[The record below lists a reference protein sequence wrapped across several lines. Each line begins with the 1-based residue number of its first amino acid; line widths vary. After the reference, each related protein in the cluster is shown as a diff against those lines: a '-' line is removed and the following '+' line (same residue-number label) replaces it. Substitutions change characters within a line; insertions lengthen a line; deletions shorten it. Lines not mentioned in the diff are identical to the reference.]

1 MITSA
6 ASAVAGA
13 LAGAK
18 ELATEGEVNSV
29 EETAAL
35 GRPSAE
41 GLTERERQVLEK
53 GIANLEFHYLGS
65 ANILGRIDLGLAEAM
80 AGLKQLE
87 ISQRMKTSLLTLAL
101 VALFSAPLPALAA
114 GNNQPLTIPDFTK
127 GDAIPANGKHDWNLG
142 PTGLRGW
149 MFCDQMVTTDARQI
163 AITKVYKGSP
173 ADGILAVGDVILGV
187 GGKPFSYDPRT
198 EFGKTLTIAES
209 AAGGGN
215 LPVTRW
221 RAGKAE
227 EVVVRLPVLGSYGA
241 TAPYDC
247 PKSKRI
253 LEQGCKAL
261 AEKVAQSPQQEDP
274 IVRSL
279 NALALLASGDPAW
292 LPLVKKEAQWAAGYS
307 SRSMQTWHYGY
318 VMLLLS
324 EYVLATGDQSVMP
337 GLRRLALE
345 AANGQSAVGSWGH
358 GFARPDG
365 RLGGYGMMNSPGVP
379 LTISLVLAR
388 EAGVKDPEVA
398 RAIELSARLL
408 RFYIG
413 KGAIPYGDHHPWTE
427 THEDNGKCG
436 MTAVLFNLLGEKNGA
451 EFFSRMSVA
460 AHGPERDTG
469 HTGNFFNMLWSIPG
483 VALSGPHATGAW
495 MNEFGAWYFDLA
507 RRWDGTFL
515 HQGPPEPDD
524 DSYGGWDCT
533 GGYLLAY
540 AMPLEEDSSH
550 RQTPGRHPAT
560 RRRCGASTHP

>member
-1 MITSA
+1 
-6 ASAVAGA
+6 
-13 LAGAK
+13 
-18 ELATEGEVNSV
+18 
-29 EETAAL
+29 
-35 GRPSAE
+35 
-41 GLTERERQVLEK
+41 
-53 GIANLEFHYLGS
+53 
-65 ANILGRIDLGLAEAM
+65 M
-80 AGLKQLE
+80 AGLKQLKMV
-87 ISQRMKTSLLTLAL
+87 QPMKTSLLTLTV

-114 GNNQPLTIPDFTK
+114 GDNQPLTIPDFTK
-127 GDAIPANGKHDWNLG
+127 GEAIPAKAKHDWNLG

-149 MFCDQMVTTDARQI
+149 MFCDKMVTTDARQI
-163 AITKVYKGSP
+163 AITKVDKGSP
-173 ADGILAVGDVILGV
+173 ADGIVAVGDVILGV
-187 GGKPFSYDPRT
+187 GGEPFSYDPRT
-198 EFGKTLTIAES
+198 EFGKALTIAES
-209 AAGGGN
+209 AAGEGN
-215 LPVTRW
+215 LTVTRW

-274 IVRSL
+274 IVRSV

-388 EAGVKDPEVA
+388 GGRERPGGGA
-398 RAIELSARLL
+398 RHRTQHPPAAIL
-408 RFYIG
+408 
-413 KGAIPYGDHHPWTE
+413 
-427 THEDNGKCG
+427 
-436 MTAVLFNLLGEKNGA
+436 
-451 EFFSRMSVA
+451 
-460 AHGPERDTG
+460 
-469 HTGNFFNMLWSIPG
+469 
-483 VALSGPHATGAW
+483 
-495 MNEFGAWYFDLA
+495 
-507 RRWDGTFL
+507 
-515 HQGPPEPDD
+515 
-524 DSYGGWDCT
+524 
-533 GGYLLAY
+533 
-540 AMPLEEDSSH
+540 H
-550 RQTPGRHPAT
+550 RQ
-560 RRRCGASTHP
+560 RRDPLWRPSSVD